1 MRGGVILT
9 AFGAELVNAKGE
21 ITVDSP
27 AVRTML
33 EYCQKL
39 VKFFPV
45 DTVSYDDASNNR
57 ALISGRSRDLLQ
69 SAARRLLRL
78 ERSWADAKIFD
89 AIAGRGRYLAFCA
102 LLRTADE
109 RVERAWL
116 RVMAEAARTGGDP
129 RPSPGIAPSVSD
141 HRLDRELRTIAR
153 ASLSAIE

>member
-1 MRGGVILT
+1 MVRSGRCRIPGCEST
-9 AFGAELVNAKGE
+9 TACDPPPDSAFGLCAEH
-21 ITVDSP
+21 
-27 AVRTML
+27 
-33 EYCQKL
+33 C
-39 VKFFPV
+39 
-45 DTVSYDDASNNR
+45 

-69 SAARRLLRL
+69 SAARRLVRL